1 MYISTRE
8 RKLEEKSVQLKIQ
21 YRNPK
26 LQFLRKSSLPDVVID
41 GVLALKTGKISER
54 KKDIWQLC
62 AFWSPF

>member
-1 MYISTRE
+1 MCILALMK
-8 RKLEEKSVQLKIQ
+8 KLEEKSVQLKIQ

-26 LQFLRKSSLPDVVID
+26 LQFLLKSSLPDIVID